1 MNKLLITVFLLCT
14 SFTTNAIAEPYLS
27 DSAKQKYLAWIKE
40 IRQTTHS
47 ARFAL
52 AIAPNGAWGSHW
64 GYTIAQAK
72 SKALKQC
79 KKYAKSSPCEVVD
92 VDGKSDF
99 INQKTGEP
107 LSYCY
112 NTATNYWYF
121 NNSLATC
128 GSDIKVTKQEYTN
141 RRLKQSGL
149 PKTGNSYELLG
160 SGSFVAQC
168 EKNNQLDVNYSGSRC
183 DLEWDKLGE
192 SNRCKIRNSII
203 TFQTYD
209 SAGPAKLN
217 VSTGKLKHGAS
228 TYKCILAGDIKV
240 VEKEDTSSSSS
251 TNSSSSSTKVW
262 CAHSGGV
269 AFLIPTTCDAWDGTA
284 YKYEY
289 QAKEANKRGKNW
301 CTTASSVSYIEN
313 NQYGACAS
321 KGGTSF
327 ASKEEAEAEFR
338 RLNKGNSSSST
349 SSSSTSTGSDY
360 DPTVELEYWKLVRDS
375 NDVDLL
381 QDYLDEY
388 PNGKFAPLARLK
400 IKKLQSS
407 E

>member
-1 MNKLLITVFLLCT
+1 MIKRLVLVASVCLSVL
-14 SFTTNAIAEPYLS
+14 FTTNAIAEPYVS
-27 DSAKQKYLAWIKE
+27 DSVKQGYLDWIKDT
-40 IRQTTHS
+40 RQITRT

-52 AIAPNGAWGSHW
+52 AVAPNGAYGADW

-72 SKALKQC
+72 TRALKQC
-79 KKYAKSSPCEVVD
+79 KKYAKSSSCEIMD

-99 INQKTGEP
+99 INQKTEEP

-121 NNSLATC
+121 NNSLSTC
-128 GSDIKVTKQEYTN
+128 GSDVKVTKQEYTN
-141 RRLKQSGL
+141 KRLKQSGL
-149 PKTGNSYELLG
+149 SKPGGPYELLG

-168 EKNNQLDVNYSGSRC
+168 EKNNKLDVTYTGETC
-183 DLEWDKLGE
+183 DLEWNKLGD
-192 SNRCKIRNSII
+192 SNRCKIRNSVM

-217 VSTGKLKHGAS
+217 FSSGELKHGAN

-240 VEKEDTSSSSS
+240 VEEEDTSSTSATSS
-251 TNSSSSSTKVW
+251 
-262 CAHSGGV
+262 
-269 AFLIPTTCDAWDGTA
+269 
-284 YKYEY
+284 
-289 QAKEANKRGKNW
+289 
-301 CTTASSVSYIEN
+301 
-313 NQYGACAS
+313 
-321 KGGTSF
+321 
-327 ASKEEAEAEFR
+327 
-338 RLNKGNSSSST
+338 NSSSST
-349 SSSSTSTGSDY
+349 STSTSGSTSTSSTSSGSDD
-360 DPTVELEYWKLVRDS
+360 DPAVELEYWKLVRNT